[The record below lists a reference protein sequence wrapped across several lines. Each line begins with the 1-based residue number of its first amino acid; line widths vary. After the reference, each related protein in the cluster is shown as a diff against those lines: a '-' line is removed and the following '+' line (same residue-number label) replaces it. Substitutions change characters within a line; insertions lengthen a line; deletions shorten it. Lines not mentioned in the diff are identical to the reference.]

1 MWLILH
7 LSRYD
12 NLFRLAPE
20 TVDKVMTWFN
30 DLTSYT
36 GEPVK
41 PEKYND
47 KLLNLEP
54 GLVYPRAAGSFNGSM
69 RVTIG
74 KDFTVDVPLHELWRP
89 LRGLDSTGEMIL
101 HDGFNELQVY
111 GADARESLYAPVLGK
126 AFLSQVGTLP
136 HGLSLAVVCN

>member
-20 TVDKVMTWFN
+20 TVDKVMTWFS

-36 GEPVK
+36 EEPVK

-136 HGLSLAVVCN
+136 HGLSLSVVWN